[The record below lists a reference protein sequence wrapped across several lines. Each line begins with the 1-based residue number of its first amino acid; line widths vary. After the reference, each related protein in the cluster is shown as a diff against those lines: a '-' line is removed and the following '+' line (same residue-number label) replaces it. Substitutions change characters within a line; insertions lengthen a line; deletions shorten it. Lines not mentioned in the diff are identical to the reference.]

1 MFEQNSG
8 LLTTN
13 RVAVPL
19 TAVEVYGE
27 IIGRGARVKIIQRFK
42 NSEPTAIEA
51 VYKFPLPAD
60 CSVCGFKVT
69 TGDRVLEGEIEE
81 RDRAF
86 HIYDKAISEGHGAF
100 LLDEEKPNIFTLSV
114 GNIPAGDSVTLAILY
129 VTMLDVNKDE
139 VRFSL
144 PTTIAPRYVP
154 DYVEDVD
161 GIPVDE
167 LVNPPFTQQSTYS
180 LSLSINVYGKED
192 ILAIESP
199 SHKVSN
205 NFNNDSITVSL
216 TSNANVMDRD
226 FVLNVKYK
234 GDFTTRGFVY
244 DDGNDRFIQVDFVNN
259 INEPEATERN
269 YASEEIIFLVDCS
282 GSMQNAPIQAA
293 KRIVKAAILNTLKEE
308 MLFNL
313 YAFGSSYNNAF
324 PLSVP
329 YNRGNKDAALDFV
342 SKIDANLGGTE
353 ILPLLQHV
361 FSIPVTPDI
370 RRSIIMLTD
379 GLTGNEEG
387 IFQLIKSNSRKN
399 QLFIVGIGYGSND
412 YLIKQAASMSGA
424 IATFISPD
432 AADIEAKALGF
443 FSKTQGVCIRDVEI
457 TGRVDLDQVP
467 VSPVVYEGG
476 SICIF
481 AKTRDSEILNRD
493 AIHITGTING
503 KRHGGWTVPLRKVN
517 GNAIPI
523 PVLWAREKIREV
535 EENSLATTGSRQ
547 GRRKDGNAV
556 GDELVRLSKKYGLI
570 CRETSYVTVEKRLD
584 NNNRGEQIVLRKV
597 PAQLLHGQG
606 SGKVTGKK
614 KMAVD
619 SAIACKAMPSESD
632 NSSYALKRPH
642 SSDAYSISGGYRRS
656 ADDIDDWYTPKLG
669 PKPEL
674 PVWVLKQA
682 LVSSIFKRGKMF
694 KIDPTIAAFFGLYIE
709 EIKRLA
715 NKIKTEKTT
724 DTYILLSTQLLIEL
738 SLYYQVPVQ
747 RSKFDLER
755 DRYLKYPANENLI
768 TMTSDLLS
776 SYQLHDGDIIP
787 KVIKWLRAE
796 TVRCRPSLEG
806 VTLREW
812 VSEYV
817 KKLKETN
824 K

>member
-1 MFEQNSG
+1 MFDSSFG

-13 RVAVPL
+13 QVAVPL
-19 TAVEVYGE
+19 TAVEVHGA

-42 NSEPTAIEA
+42 NAEPTAIEA
-51 VYKFPLPAD
+51 VYKFPLPTD

-114 GNIPAGDSVTLAILY
+114 GNILAGDVVALEILY

-139 VRFSL
+139 VRFAL

-154 DYVEDVD
+154 DYAEDVD

-167 LVNPPFTQQSTYS
+167 LVNPPFTPQSTYS
-180 LSLSINVYGKED
+180 LNLSINVYGKED

-259 INEPEATERN
+259 INDPEITERN
-269 YASEEIIFLVDCS
+269 DTSEEIIFLVDCS

-293 KRIVKAAILNTLKEE
+293 KRIVKAAILNTLKEG

-313 YAFGSSYNNAF
+313 YVFGSSYSNAF
-324 PLSVP
+324 PLSVT

-432 AADIEAKALGF
+432 VADIEAKALGF

-481 AKTRDSEILNRD
+481 AKTRDSEILNQD
-493 AIHITGTING
+493 AIQITGTING
-503 KRHGGWTVPLRKVN
+503 KRHNGWTVPLRKVN

-606 SGKVTGKK
+606 SGIDGEVNFGSEDCE
-614 KMAVD
+614 VD
-619 SAIACKAMPSESD
+619 FGSEMDMICESACEVSEGWMVVEGEER
-632 NSSYALKRPH
+632 LFPLLEH
-642 SSDAYSISGGYRRS
+642 IYSIF
-656 ADDIDDWYTPKLG
+656 
-669 PKPEL
+669 E
-674 PVWVLKQA
+674 
-682 LVSSIFKRGKMF
+682 RGKGLE
-694 KIDPTIAAFFGLYIE
+694 IDPTIADFFGISIE
-709 EIKRLA
+709 EIKKLA
-715 NKIKTEKTT
+715 EEIETEKMTNK
-724 DTYILLSTQLLIEL
+724 YMLLSTQIIIEL
-738 SLYYQVPVQ
+738 LSIYHVICCESL
-747 RSKFDLER
+747 D
-755 DRYLKYPANENLI
+755 I
-768 TMTSDLLS
+768 LS
-776 SYQLHDGDIIP
+776 E
-787 KVIKWLRAE
+787 VMAWLRAE